1 MFMQIYKWL
10 EKNIFNTLTRKI
22 IGNVLFVSG
31 IPILG
36 LLYTLFS
43 SDNNTIIFLFIIL
56 TLFSSIFTIFFL
68 RNLIV
73 KPIKHIII
81 GMDNINIGSKDL
93 TRLIT
98 SDSIDEI
105 SELVS
110 SFNSFQK
117 KLAAMIDEIRKL
129 GLSIAVETAK
139 TSKYVSDS
147 TKDAS
152 KQGELANIIF
162 ASSSESASAMNDI
175 SSSTTEITKS
185 TTENLE
191 SVKFSYENMANIT
204 REIGIVKSE
213 IENFK
218 NTVSELNNNSKNIKA
233 IASLINDISDQTNL
247 LALNAAIEAARAG
260 EHGRGFSVVAD
271 EVRKLAERVKNA
283 TSDINKN
290 INNMAILVTKTD
302 KGAEDINKY
311 TSNIQEIVTNAT
323 NQFELMV
330 KDLETNSSNLLR
342 IASAI
347 EEISVTNSQ
356 INENI
361 SNINQ
366 LSNKV
371 SSNMLITAKASENL
385 RQFTENLLDDVA
397 SFKTGNSK
405 IETLIEDAVT
415 FRDEIQKK
423 ITDISQH
430 TDIFDKNYRPIPNTK
445 PQKYET
451 KYQKHFEVLQPIFD
465 NFKARTGAIYS
476 LALDINGY
484 LPVHHAAFSKPM
496 TGNYEVDLLNSRHM
510 RIYNNNEVEIRRAK
524 HTKPFLIQTY
534 VRDTGEVLYDLSLP
548 IFINSKHWGAVVIGL
563 KPETLQ

>member
-1 MFMQIYKWL
+1 MNIYKWL
-10 EKNIFNTLTRKI
+10 EGNIFNTLTKKI
-22 IGNVLFVSG
+22 VGNILFVTV
-31 IPILG
+31 IPLSG
-36 LLYTLFS
+36 LLYTLFKS
-43 SDNNTIIFLFIIL
+43 ENGTIIVLFILL

-68 RNLIV
+68 INLIV
-73 KPIKHIII
+73 KPIKNIIS

-93 TRLIT
+93 TRLIK

-105 SELVS
+105 SSLVA
-110 SFNSFQK
+110 SFNRFQK
-117 KLAAMIDEIRKL
+117 SLATMIDEIRKL
-129 GLSIAVETAK
+129 GLNIAAETAK

-162 ASSSESASAMNDI
+162 ASSSESTSAMSDI

-213 IENFK
+213 IERFK
-218 NTVSELNNNSKNIKA
+218 NTVSELNNNSKNIKQ

-260 EHGRGFSVVAD
+260 EHGRGFAVVAD

-290 INNMAILVTKTD
+290 INNMTSLVIKTD
-302 KGAEDINKY
+302 KGAEDINQY
-311 TSNIQEIVTNAT
+311 TSNIQEVVTDAT

-330 KDLETNSSNLLR
+330 NDLEMNSSNLLR

-356 INENI
+356 INENMN
-361 SNINQ
+361 NINQ

-371 SSNMLITAKASENL
+371 SSNMIITAKASENL
-385 RQFTENLLDDVA
+385 RQFTENLLDNVA

-405 IETLIEDAVT
+405 VETLIENAAA
-415 FRDEIQKK
+415 FRDEIQMKMEE
-423 ITDISQH
+423 IAQH
-430 TDIFDKNYRPIPNTK
+430 VDIFDRNYKPIPNTK

-451 KYQKHFEVLQPIFD
+451 KYHKNLEILQTIFD
-465 NFKARTGAIYS
+465 NFKAKTGAVYS

-484 LPVHHAAFSKPM
+484 LPVHHSAFSKPM

-510 RIYNNNEVEIRRAK
+510 RIYNTNEVEIRRAK

-548 IFINSKHWGAVVIGL
+548 IFINSKHWGAVVIGV